1 MKKPKVIIIFLIGL
15 IVVLSI
21 VKAIVYNRLST
32 SGVFVGKIE
41 EQISFYKTQN
51 AILSEE
57 LLASSSLTNIIAR
70 ASELGFINE
79 TEPLLILKTSRPLAV
94 KP

>member
-1 MKKPKVIIIFLIGL
+1 MKKPSLIIIFLIGL
-15 IVVLSI
+15 IVVLSV

-32 SGVFVGKIE
+32 SGAFVGEVE

-57 LLASSSLTNIIAR
+57 LLASSSLTNIITKT
-70 ASELGFINE
+70 SELEFTNE
-79 TEPLLILKTSRPLAV
+79 DQSLLVLKTSRPLAV
-94 KP
+94 KQ